1 LKKQINKKK
10 GKVGK
15 KRKVILDKKR
25 KKGKFEKK
33 MKKKVKKKKECIV
46 DYYCNPQCIGCG

>member
-33 MKKKVKKKKECIV
+33 NEKKK
-46 DYYCNPQCIGCG
+46 

>member
-33 MKKKVKKKKECIV
+33 NEKKSKKKKECIV